1 MEKKKMTKNFLEL
14 IKAYKITIPLIQRDY
29 AQGREEE
36 KSKANNFLSS
46 IVDGTKT
53 GLNLDFIYGKVDE
66 EKKEFLPLDG
76 QQRLTTLLL
85 LHWFTSLENEY
96 IPELNKF
103 SYEVRSSTK
112 DFINK
117 LTQKDIWEKF
127 SKKDIKKSIENANW
141 FFLSWKNDLTVV
153 ALLNMLDLIEK
164 KFENVNSKELSNIT
178 FEFLNLN
185 KFKLTDELYVKM
197 NARGKPLTDFEN
209 FKSNFEKYVKEE
221 KIKAKLDNEWLD
233 IFWEIAQKEIA
244 EEKKDISEA
253 PKLADEMFY
262 NFFENLTLFFDLNN
276 LESIEQ
282 SNLLKFKFSE
292 LHVKNIETI
301 LDCLINYKEN
311 DVYTIREIDI
321 FQDFLKPYI
330 KNDAKQSVSYEHR
343 ARFYGLTQFFVKV
356 GCVSDENKEI
366 FKSWMRVNLNLINN
380 TTFNN
385 IENFKNLILIINKL
399 SENITDIYRHIKTIT
414 LKNESEQFTEEEL
427 KAELIISDLSLN
439 WEEEFIKAEKHWYLD
454 GQVKFLI
461 EFADNILDTFIEY
474 RDNFFTL
481 FDKNKIFQEP
491 NNNDNISYQTII
503 HRALLTYGNYL
514 PKHGN
519 GDKFTFCDYDN
530 RLRVKNENWRRV
542 FKSEDKYFQKLLAGL
557 TNADV
562 ETLLKS
568 QIKAYPIDC
577 NDWKLYCINPTDDFE
592 VISRA
597 KHYQIKFIDE
607 DEIYLNRGNTEKT
620 SWQWARVSELYSYY
634 LYLQYFQGNTIEP
647 FTEIEYWDS
656 SSPKEEAPCIVLNKW
671 YYQKNHIFDIA
682 IYYVKGFHIVFR
694 NRNGNSLPANITTI
708 LRANDF
714 EDNDNDYTYKEV
726 IELCSYKVIMGIVKK
741 LCCELVEQ
749 E

>member
-1 MEKKKMTKNFLEL
+1 
-14 IKAYKITIPLIQRDY
+14 
-29 AQGREEE
+29 
-36 KSKANNFLSS
+36 
-46 IVDGTKT
+46 
-53 GLNLDFIYGKVDE
+53 
-66 EKKEFLPLDG
+66 
-76 QQRLTTLLL
+76 
-85 LHWFTSLENEY
+85 
-96 IPELNKF
+96 
-103 SYEVRSSTK
+103 
-112 DFINK
+112 
-117 LTQKDIWEKF
+117 
-127 SKKDIKKSIENANW
+127 
-141 FFLSWKNDLTVV
+141 
-153 ALLNMLDLIEK
+153 LNMLNLIEEKFK
-164 KFENVNSKELSNIT
+164 KTTLAELEKIT
-178 FEFLNLN
+178 FEFLNLDE
-185 KFKLTDELYVKM
+185 FKLTDELYVKM
-197 NARGKPLTDFEN
+197 NARGQPLTKFEN
-209 FKSNFEKYVKEE
+209 FKAEFLDLDFLKSNNEKKNE
-221 KIKAKLDNEWLD
+221 IASKLDNHWLN
-233 IFWEIAQKEIA
+233 IFWNIAKAESKEN
-244 EEKKDISEA
+244 ISRA
-253 PKLADEMFY
+253 PKISDDKFY
-262 NFFENLTLFFDLNN
+262 NFFENLTLFFDLDN

-380 TTFNN
+380 TAFNN
-385 IENFKNLILIINKL
+385 IDNFKNLIFIINRL
-399 SENITDIYRHIKTIT
+399 SENITDVYTHIKTIT
-414 LKNESEQFTEEEL
+414 LKNESEQFTEEKL
-427 KAELIISDLSLN
+427 KAGLIISDLSLN

-454 GQVKFLI
+454 GQVRFLI
-461 EFADNILDTFIEY
+461 EFADNILDNFIEY

-519 GDKFTFCDYDN
+519 SDKFTFCDYDN
-530 RLRVKNENWRRV
+530 RLRVKNENWRQV